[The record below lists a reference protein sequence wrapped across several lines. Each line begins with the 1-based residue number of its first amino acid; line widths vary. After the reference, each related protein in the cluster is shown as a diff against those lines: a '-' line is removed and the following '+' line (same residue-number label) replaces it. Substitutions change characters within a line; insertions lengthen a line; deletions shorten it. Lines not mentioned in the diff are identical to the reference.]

1 MNFMINVTESALKK
15 IVESRNEEG
24 LSDKHMLRIFI
35 NVGGC
40 SGFNYKMDFTD
51 IVNENDKVMECD
63 DVRVV
68 IDNKSYLYLLGMTLD
83 YEGGLNG
90 AGFKFI
96 NPNATQTC
104 SCGSS
109 FNV

>member
-1 MNFMINVTESALKK
+1 MINVTENALKQ
-15 IVESRNEEG
+15 IVKSREEEN
-24 LSDKHMLRIFI
+24 LSSEYMLRIAI

-51 IVNENDKVMECD
+51 QTNENDKVLEAD
-63 DVRVV
+63 NVKVI
-68 IDNKSYLYLLGMTLD
+68 IDNKSYLYLIGMTLD

-90 AGFKFI
+90 SGFKFI

-109 FNV
+109 FKV

>member
-1 MNFMINVTESALKK
+1 MINVTENAIKQIIL
-15 IVESRNEEG
+15 SRDEEN
-24 LSDKHMLRIFI
+24 LSPDHMLRIMI
-35 NVGGC
+35 NIGGC

-51 IVNENDKVMECD
+51 KANDNDKILECD
-63 DVRVV
+63 GVKVI
-68 IDNKSYLYLLGMTLD
+68 IDNKSYLYLIGMTLD

-109 FNV
+109 FKV

>member
-1 MNFMINVTESALKK
+1 MVNVTENALKQ
-15 IVESRNEEG
+15 IVKSREEEN
-24 LSDKHMLRIFI
+24 LSTDHMLRIAI

-51 IVNENDKVMECD
+51 ETNDNDKVLEAD
-63 DVRVV
+63 NVKVV
-68 IDNKSYLYLLGMTLD
+68 IDNKSYLYLIGMTLD

-90 AGFKFI
+90 SGFQFI

-109 FNV
+109 FKV